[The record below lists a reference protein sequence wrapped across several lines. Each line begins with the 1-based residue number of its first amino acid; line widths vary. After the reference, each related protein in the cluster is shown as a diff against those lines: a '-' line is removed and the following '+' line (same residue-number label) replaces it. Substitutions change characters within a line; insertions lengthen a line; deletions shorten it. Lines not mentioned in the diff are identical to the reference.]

1 MLPPGLDPRTPVLA
15 GVGQIVHRTGEPGLP
30 GPVEL
35 AAESLR
41 RAGADSGTGDRLL
54 RSADL
59 IAAAAPVSRPYPDLG
74 GLVAAEL
81 GAAPKRTLQ
90 SARFGGDAPQ
100 RLINTVAQAIADGRC
115 EVALITGAESV
126 ASWNAATRTGA
137 ALGWP
142 EQGEDVR
149 PTEFIGT
156 ERGPNTEM
164 ETAAGLWGPIY
175 FYALMETA
183 LRGRLGLSEA
193 AHRERIGGLWSRLS
207 AVAARNPY
215 AWQLAEQSI
224 EDLVTPS
231 RANRMVSSP
240 YPKLLVA
247 NLSVDQGAGLIL
259 CSAAAADAA
268 GVPRDRWV
276 FPHGGA
282 SATDEWFVSERADM
296 SSSPAIAAAGR
307 AALSG
312 AGIGIDDVA
321 HIDLYSCFPVAV
333 QVAAEALGLPIDDP
347 ARPLSVTGGLTFAGG
362 PGNNYATHSIATLA
376 GRLRD
381 DPSAYGLASALGWY
395 VTKHAIGVYS
405 ARPPARLFHADEP
418 EVPVARRDTAPGYT
432 GPATVEAY
440 TVAYRKGPAPEHAD
454 EPEAVVISALTPAG
468 ARILVRASDSETVA
482 AFTDGDPIGAQA
494 HVIAA
499 DKLTLLTERT
509 VK

>member
-1 MLPPGLDPRTPVLA
+1 MLPPGLDPRTPVLV
-15 GVGQIVHRTGEPGLP
+15 GVGQIVHRAGEPGLP

-35 AAESLR
+35 ATESLR
-41 RAGADSGTGDRLL
+41 RAGTDSGTGERLL

-59 IAAAAPVSRPYPDLG
+59 IVAAAPVSRPYPDLG
-74 GLVAAEL
+74 ALVAAEL
-81 GAAPKRTLQ
+81 GVAPKRTLQ

-100 RLINTVAQAIADGRC
+100 RLVNTVAQAIADGRC
-115 EVALITGAESV
+115 EIALITGAESV
-126 ASWNAATRTGA
+126 ASWNAAPRTGV
-137 ALGWP
+137 ALDWP
-142 EQGEDVR
+142 EQSEDVR
-149 PTEFIGT
+149 PTELIGT
-156 ERGPNTEM
+156 ERGPNNEM
-164 ETAAGLWGPIY
+164 ETAVGLWGPIY

-193 AHRERIGGLWSRLS
+193 AHRDRIGGLWSRLS
-207 AVAARNPY
+207 TVAARNPY
-215 AWQLAEQSI
+215 AWQPAEQSI
-224 EDLVTPS
+224 DDLVTPT

-312 AGIGIDDVA
+312 AGIGIDDLA

-362 PGNNYATHSIATLA
+362 PGNNYAAHSIATLT

-395 VTKHAIGVYS
+395 ITKHAVGVYS
-405 ARPPARLFHADEP
+405 ARPPARLFRAVEP

-482 AFTDGDPIGAQA
+482 AFTDGDPIGAEA
-494 HVIAA
+494 DVTAA
-499 DKLTLLTERT
+499 DRLTLRTERT